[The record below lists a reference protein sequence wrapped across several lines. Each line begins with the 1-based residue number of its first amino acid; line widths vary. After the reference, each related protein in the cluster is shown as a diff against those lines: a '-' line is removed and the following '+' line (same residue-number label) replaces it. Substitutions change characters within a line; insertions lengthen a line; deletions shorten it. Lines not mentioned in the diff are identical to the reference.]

1 MTRFSSRSA
10 PSPCLGRTG
19 TSIAAIGML
28 LALSAGCA
36 TTTASTRSGSPS
48 TVSDSD
54 FARLAANEVGP
65 ADDARSELALARD
78 ELGRDKLS
86 LVNDQ
91 HEGDL
96 ARSDQGSAK
105 ADMSRAAAERG
116 IGQDSN
122 EPAQKQ
128 QARDDTEA
136 AQQGK
141 EVADA
146 RLAYSKR
153 LATAQA
159 AQVTA
164 SERKVDLMTEK
175 LNLAKLQSL
184 EEASI
189 PAAGK
194 YDRPALMERVEVA
207 QRAYDQ
213 ATVIAATTSRESTTS
228 KEHWQDLAQQR

>member
-1 MTRFSSRSA
+1 MRKFPSSSV
-10 PSPCLGRTG
+10 SSHLLGHASTL
-19 TSIAAIGML
+19 IIAIGML
-28 LALSAGCA
+28 LALAAGCA
-36 TTTASTRSGSPS
+36 TTTASSHESS
-48 TVSDSD
+48 TVSESD
-54 FARLAANEVGP
+54 FARLAASEVGP
-65 ADDARSELALARD
+65 ADAARSELALARD
-78 ELGRDKLS
+78 ELGRDKLKV
-86 LVNDQ
+86 VNDQ
-91 HEGDL
+91 HEGAL
-96 ARSDQGSAK
+96 ARSDQGTAS
-105 ADMSRAAAERG
+105 ADMSRAAAESD
-116 IGQDSN
+116 IGKDSN
-122 EPAQKQ
+122 EPAQLQ

-136 AQQGK
+136 ARQSK

-184 EEASI
+184 EEAAV

-194 YDRPALMERVEVA
+194 YDRAAVMERVVVA

-213 ATVIAATTSRESTTS
+213 ATEVAATASRESTTAR
-228 KEHWQDLAQQR
+228 EHWQDLARRL

>member
-1 MTRFSSRSA
+1 MTRLPSSSVSSRWLRCTG
-10 PSPCLGRTG
+10 SP
-19 TSIAAIGML
+19 IAAIGML
-28 LALSAGCA
+28 LALAAGCA
-36 TTTASTRSGSPS
+36 TASATRSGSSS

-54 FARLAANEVGP
+54 FARLAPNEVGP

-86 LVNDQ
+86 MVNDQ

-105 ADMSRAAAERG
+105 ADMSRADAERG
-116 IGQDSN
+116 IGKDSN

-136 AQQGK
+136 ARQGK

-159 AQVTA
+159 DQVKA
-164 SERKVDLMTEK
+164 AERKVDLMTEK

-194 YDRPALMERVEVA
+194 YDHPALVKRVEIA
-207 QRAYDQ
+207 QRDYDQ
-213 ATVIAATTSRESTTS
+213 ATAIAATSSRESIAS